1 MSRRI
6 KTKLQI
12 DAIDKVNQLISLCDD
27 LESKLT
33 QSKDDSEKHPYK
45 LLLLRNQKPREY
57 SLYFEQKE
65 ELNKR
70 VTTDEN

>member
-1 MSRRI
+1 
-6 KTKLQI
+6 
-12 DAIDKVNQLISLCDD
+12 